1 MERRTIKPYVKK
13 YKQVKLTSYSKPNKP
28 SKHNNMSKSKKSFT
42 RGLGS
47 LLGEKTS
54 KITPEGAK
62 KFLDTM
68 NKEIDKPKK
77 VGRPT
82 TQFKEI
88 TKSSQQGT
96 KEGETRATFIV
107 NEELL
112 DKLKAIAYWDR
123 ELLKETINKALLE
136 YVSKKKIKPRP
147 EEILKKEQESNQ
159 KLIRDNKIAR
169 LPKY

>member
-1 MERRTIKPYVKK
+1 M
-13 YKQVKLTSYSKPNKP
+13 
-28 SKHNNMSKSKKSFT
+28 SKKSFT

-47 LLGEKTS
+47 LLGETSS

-68 NKEIDKPKK
+68 NEEIEKPKK
-77 VGRPT
+77 VGRPQ

-107 NEELL
+107 REELL
-112 DKLKAIAYWDR
+112 DKLKAIAYWER
-123 ELLKETINKALLE
+123 ELAKDTINKALQE
-136 YVSKKKIKPRP
+136 YVDKRKPKPRP